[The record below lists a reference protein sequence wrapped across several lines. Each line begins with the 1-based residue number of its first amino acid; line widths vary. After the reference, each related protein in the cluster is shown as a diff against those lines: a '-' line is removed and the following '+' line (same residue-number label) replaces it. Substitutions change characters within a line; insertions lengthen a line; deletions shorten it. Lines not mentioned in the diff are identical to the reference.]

1 MLDITHE
8 ALIRQWK
15 TLRQWVD
22 KEAGSAGVYARLKD
36 TALIWQAGKAGL
48 WRSPDLDLA
57 LKWRQEENPN
67 PAWAER
73 YGGEFDTAIA
83 FLEQSQAAAM
93 EEERQ
98 KNEAKEQKAKS
109 ARTRWLLKWAV
120 VMLCI
125 VLAFSGWA
133 LVSRSQAVKAKQ
145 TATKAEQATKD
156 MEQKRTVELF
166 ESRLTHA
173 SLLARGEDYAR
184 AKEIL
189 SSSREL
195 DQSVPESRQ
204 HARNLLD
211 WYAHLMGSGPVK
223 TYEGAGA
230 KLLEVEIS
238 PDGKALAAC
247 GERGTVVLVDTES
260 GKVIRR
266 LKGHDETAN
275 VIDPQG
281 RWLASGGDDK
291 RIIFRS
297 MSEGKKQWENAWQRV
312 L

>member
-1 MLDITHE
+1 VLDITHE

-22 KEAGSAGVYARLKD
+22 KEAGSAGVYTRLKD
-36 TALIWQAGKAGL
+36 TALIWQAGNAGL

-67 PAWAER
+67 PVWAER

-98 KNEAKEQKAKS
+98 KSEAKEQE
-109 ARTRWLLKWAV
+109 ARAAAMLQSFVLLT
-120 VMLCI
+120 L
-125 VLAFSGWA
+125 LYNRA
-133 LVSRSQAVKAKQ
+133 LE
-145 TATKAEQATKD
+145 AEQATKD

-275 VIDPQG
+275 VMDLVFDPQG